1 MFTKIHLPFASLYKR
16 LNIGSDHI
24 PFMLKFSL
32 TILIIVILSVR
43 SLAQISDF
51 AGTDF
56 RKADSVAA
64 MYVGHSLKDLKSLA
78 FNLTTPLLTEEEKFR
93 SIYKWVCD
101 NIENDY
107 DFNALNKVKRE
118 KISDT
123 EKLSAWNA
131 KFRTR
136 VLEKLFNEQKTV
148 CTGYAYLV
156 MKLSTYAGLTCVIV
170 DGYGRT
176 VQANIGGPGIPN
188 HSWNAIKLHSKWY
201 LCDAT
206 WSSGA
211 IDTEARRF
219 VKRFDNAY
227 FLAEPS
233 LFVRNHYPLDSAWL
247 FMKDKPTLQ
256 EFLNRPLIYSS
267 IYRYEMAPLFPK
279 TFDVSIRK
287 GEPVS
292 FRFMK
297 TTPLIGEKVSLRID
311 DSVIIDSQPYLES
324 NGDYCVEYTFKS
336 RGRRVVHIM
345 LDSSYVFSYNVN
357 VK

>member
-1 MFTKIHLPFASLYKR
+1 MLKASLTFLIVVLLFVR
-16 LNIGSDHI
+16 L
-24 PFMLKFSL
+24 P
-32 TILIIVILSVR
+32 
-43 SLAQISDF
+43 AQISDF

-56 RKADSVAA
+56 RKADSIAA
-64 MYVGHSLKDLKSLA
+64 MYAGHSLKDLKSLA
-78 FNLTTPLLTEEEKFR
+78 GKLTIQLHTEEEKFR

-107 DFNALNKVKRE
+107 DFYFLNKTRRE
-118 KISDT
+118 KISDA
-123 EKLSAWNA
+123 EKLKAWNV
-131 KFRTR
+131 KFRAR

-148 CTGYAYLV
+148 CTGYAYLM
-156 MKLSTYAGLTCVIV
+156 MKLSAYAGLTCVIV

-176 VQANIGGPGIPN
+176 AQANIGGPGIPN
-188 HSWNAIKLHSKWY
+188 HSWNAILLHNKWY

-233 LFVRNHYPLDSAWL
+233 LFVRNHYPSDSAWIL
-247 FMKDKPTLQ
+247 MKDKPTLQ

-267 IYRYEMAPLFPK
+267 IYRYEIYPLFPE
-279 TFDVSIRK
+279 TFDVAITM

-292 FRFMK
+292 FCFRKNTETSF
-297 TTPLIGEKVSLRID
+297 EKITLRIGNSETMD
-311 DSVIIDSQPYLES
+311 LHPHVES
-324 NGDYCVEYTFKS
+324 NGVYCVDYTFKS
-336 RGRRVVHIM
+336 RRRHVVHIM
-345 LDSSYVFSYNVN
+345 LDSSYVFSYNVR
-357 VK
+357 VR